1 MILNLMKVV
10 IPNKKKKTL
19 ERLKTEIYLL
29 KKTFSQLNEKS
40 IEAAFKK
47 IQELMNKLDQEFQNR

>member
-1 MILNLMKVV
+1 MKVV
-10 IPNKKKKTL
+10 IPNKKRIIL
-19 ERLKTEIYLL
+19 ERLKTEVYLL

-40 IEAAFKK
+40 IKAAFNK

>member
-1 MILNLMKVV
+1 MKVV
-10 IPNKKKKTL
+10 IPNKKRKTL

-29 KKTFSQLNEKS
+29 KKSFTQLSEKS
-40 IEAAFKK
+40 IEAAFDK